1 MNATRALLGVFT
13 AFLVVGVLRLNAYTL
28 YRHAVRQLNIG
39 RCGLNPHAKLL
50 FMDPSGI
57 IGNARRL
64 LANRRVKNVLIV
76 VILVV
81 TLAVFVRFFAQHP
94 QYFQELKSVSLWWI
108 VAVIA
113 LNIPMVFLLVLIY
126 DTCLALCGKRIPWK
140 ENFLLTS
147 YSSIVNFFGPLQ
159 SGPGVRAAYLKT
171 RHQVRLRDYT
181 LATLL
186 YYGLFALFSALFLVV
201 GILPWWGTILVL
213 AGIGAVSGIF
223 IRTFARRDK
232 RPKDSQFHL
241 HGDLVAKLA
250 LLAFL
255 QVLLTAITYFVELR
269 AVNPHIGWGQAVSYA
284 GAANFALFVSLT
296 PDAIGFRE
304 AFLLFS
310 QHIHHVS
317 TATILGA
324 NVIDRVS
331 YALFLCLL
339 FLVVLATHAKDRLK
353 LQGLRDAA

>member
-1 MNATRALLGVFT
+1 MR
-13 AFLVVGVLRLNAYTL
+13 R
-28 YRHAVRQLNIG
+28 RH
-39 RCGLNPHAKLL
+39 
-50 FMDPSGI
+50 
-57 IGNARRL
+57 
-64 LANRRVKNVLIV
+64 VKNIMIVAVL
-76 VILVV
+76 LL
-81 TLAVFVRFFAQHP
+81 TLAAFILFFVRNP
-94 QYFQELKSVSLWWI
+94 QYVGQLRQTDPWWI

-113 LNIPMVFLLVLIY
+113 LNIPMVVLLVFIY
-126 DTCLALCGKRIPWK
+126 DTCLGLCGKRIPWK

-171 RHQVRLRDYT
+171 RHRVRLRDYT

-186 YYGLFALFSALFLVV
+186 YYGMFAFFSALFLVV
-201 GILPWWGTILVL
+201 GTFAWWETLLVL
-213 AGIGAVSGIF
+213 IAIAAVSGLF
-223 IRTFARRDK
+223 IRSFARRDK
-232 RPKDSQFHL
+232 RPADSQFHL
-241 HGDLVAKLA
+241 HTDLVVKLA
-250 LLAFL
+250 FLAFL

-310 QHIHHVS
+310 QNLHHVS
-317 TATILGA
+317 TANIVGA
-324 NVIDRVS
+324 NIIDRGS
-331 YALFLCLL
+331 YVLFLCLL

-353 LQGLRDAA
+353 LSSLKGTA